1 VLRIALTGGIA
12 TGKSYVTRGLREAG
26 VPVVD
31 ADAIAREV
39 VGPGTPALAAIVTRF
54 GGDILRPEGV
64 LDRARLA
71 QVVFRD
77 ESARRDLEAIVH
89 PEVRQRIEEFF
100 EELPTSTAFA
110 VADIPLL
117 YETGRAKDFDRVVVA
132 AASPQTQVTRVL
144 ARGLSR
150 EEAEHRVAAQL
161 PIGFKVA
168 KADHVIRTDGT
179 YAETDRQIAALL
191 TKLRGTVPTVR
202 E

>member
-12 TGKSYVTRGLREAG
+12 TGKSYVTRRLREAG

-39 VGPGTPALAAIVTRF
+39 VRPDTPALAAIVNRF
-54 GGDILRPEGV
+54 GGDILTPEGV

-71 QVVFRD
+71 QIVFRD

-100 EELPTSTAFA
+100 EKLPTSTAFA

-117 YETGRAKDFDRVVVA
+117 YETGRAKDFDRVVVV
-132 AASPQTQVTRVL
+132 AASPETQVTRVL

-161 PIGFKVA
+161 PIGSKVA
-168 KADHVIRTDGT
+168 RADYVIRTDDT
-179 YAETDRQIAALL
+179 YADTDRQVAALL
-191 TKLRGTVPTVR
+191 TELRG
-202 E
+202 